1 MTKLDSIVTM
11 ITLCRRTI
19 GAVLITAS
27 IFSAPTVRAGQS
39 QTTVT
44 VSVTVLAV
52 PCHINGDANTPTVE
66 FGDVRADLIDG
77 SRYAQPLE
85 VKITCDSTPSG
96 DLQYELK
103 GDAAAFDSKV
113 LKTETSGLG
122 IKILKADGS
131 MLAVNTWTGTAR
143 DQTVN
148 LKAVPVRDTTAKLTG
163 GEFNAT
169 ATLILQMK

>member
-1 MTKLDSIVTM
+1 MTKSDRAVTM
-11 ITLCRRTI
+11 MTQIRRTVC
-19 GAVLITAS
+19 AVLMTAS
-27 IFSAPTVRAGQS
+27 MFSTSGAYAGET

-44 VSVTVLAV
+44 VSVTVMSN
-52 PCHINGDANTPTVE
+52 PCHINGDTNTPTVE

-103 GDAAAFDSKV
+103 GDAASFDSKV
-113 LKTETSGLG
+113 LKTDMSGLG
-122 IKILKADGS
+122 IKVLNADGS
-131 MLAVNTWTGTAR
+131 TLSVNAWTDIAR

-148 LKAVPVRDTTAKLTG
+148 LKVVPVRDTTATFAG